1 MFSYSNVVRGFANL
15 FIVFDKEQLTGGEL
29 NAKLAAHFTKA
40 ATDCKITLFEKWT
53 FL

>member
-1 MFSYSNVVRGFANL
+1 MLSYSKVVRGFANL
-15 FIVFDKEQLTGGEL
+15 FIVFDREQLTGGEL
-29 NAKLAAHFTKA
+29 NAYFAKA